1 MNANDRRTL
10 GLVKMLHL
18 VGHELIWYGPDCR
31 ISCEEASALDAAG
44 LVELTVDGNRLRM
57 KLTGLGCNEADRIFP
72 ALAEKLD
79 GRSLREVA
87 ERVYSERRFDAWAD
101 RVDAELRE
109 AFGVGDGGDG

>member
-1 MNANDRRTL
+1 MPSPVQHWPASRAEFDEQGRPVRIPNVLATDGRYDVHVWRGTL
-10 GLVKMLHL
+10 
-18 VGHELIWYGPDCR
+18 D
-31 ISCEEASALDAAG
+31 EAFPMSA
-44 LVELTVDGNRLRM
+44 EPIT
-57 KLTGLGCNEADRIFP
+57 
-72 ALAEKLD
+72 LD